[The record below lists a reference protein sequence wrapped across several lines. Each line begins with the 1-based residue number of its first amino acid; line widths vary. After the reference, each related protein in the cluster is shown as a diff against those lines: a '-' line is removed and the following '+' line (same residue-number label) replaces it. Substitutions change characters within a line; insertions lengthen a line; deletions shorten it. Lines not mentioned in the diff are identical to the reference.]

1 MLREDQACQ
10 VVWLDLIARPE
21 RSPITMVNVAIL
33 DDYQEVAL
41 SSADWS
47 PVTSRADVTVFT
59 DHIADEAALTERLA
73 TFDVIVAMRERTAFP
88 ATVLA
93 RLPRLRLLITTGMAN
108 ASIDLKAAARLG
120 ITVCGTGG
128 TGAATPEL
136 VWGLILALAR
146 YIPQEDAEVRAGG
159 WQRTVGRELAGS
171 TLGLLGLGRIGQRI
185 ARYARAFDMDCI
197 AWSQNLTAERAEA
210 AGARLVTK
218 QQLFAEAD
226 IVSVHLKLSERTVG
240 LVGAAELAWL
250 GPDGLLVNTS
260 RGPIVDEAALVEA
273 LGRGSIGGAAL
284 DVFDTEPL
292 PPGHPL
298 RTMPNTVLTP
308 HIGYVARESYAVFYA
323 EAVEDIAGWLDG
335 RPARVLA

>member
-1 MLREDQACQ
+1 
-10 VVWLDLIARPE
+10 
-21 RSPITMVNVAIL
+21 MVNVAIL

-59 DHIADEAALTERLA
+59 DHIADEAALIERLA

-88 ATVLA
+88 ATVLD

-146 YIPQEDAEVRAGG
+146 YIPQEDAAVRDGG

-197 AWSQNLTAERAEA
+197 AWSQNLTADRAEA
-210 AGARLVTK
+210 ARARLVTK

-260 RGPIVDEAALVEA
+260 RGPIVDEAALIEA
-273 LGRGSIGGAAL
+273 LGQGSIGGAAL

-308 HIGYVARESYAVFYA
+308 HIGYVAQEAYAVFYA

>member
-1 MLREDQACQ
+1 
-10 VVWLDLIARPE
+10 
-21 RSPITMVNVAIL
+21 MVDVAIL

-47 PVTSRADVTVFT
+47 AVTSRADVTVFT
-59 DHIADEAALTERLA
+59 DHIADEAALIQRLA

-88 ATVLA
+88 ATVLD

-120 ITVCGTGG
+120 VTVCGTGG
-128 TGAATPEL
+128 SGAATPEL

-146 YIPQEDAEVRAGG
+146 YIPQEDAAVRAGG

-218 QQLFAEAD
+218 QQLFAEAG

-260 RGPIVDEAALVEA
+260 RGPIVDEAALIQA
-273 LGRGSIGGAAL
+273 LGQGSIGGAAL

-308 HIGYVARESYAVFYA
+308 HIGYVAQEAYAIFYA
-323 EAVEDIAGWLDG
+323 EAVDDIAGWLDG
-335 RPARVLA
+335 SPARVLA

>member
-1 MLREDQACQ
+1 
-10 VVWLDLIARPE
+10 
-21 RSPITMVNVAIL
+21 MVDVAVL
-33 DDYQEVAL
+33 DDYQQIAL

-47 PVTSRADVTVFT
+47 PITGRADVTVFT
-59 DHIADEAALTERLA
+59 DHVADELALIQRLA
-73 TFDVIVAMRERTAFP
+73 AFDVIVAMRERTAFP
-88 ATVLA
+88 ATVLD
-93 RLPRLRLLITTGMAN
+93 RLPRLRLLVTTGMAN
-108 ASIDLKAAARLG
+108 ASIDLGAAARLG
-120 ITVCGTGG
+120 VTVCGTGG
-128 TGAATPEL
+128 SRAATPEL

-146 YIPQEDAEVRAGG
+146 RIPEEDAAVRAGG

-185 ARYARAFDMDCI
+185 AHYARAFEMNCI

-210 AGARLVTK
+210 TGARLVTK
-218 QQLFAEAD
+218 DQLFTEAG

-240 LVGAAELAWL
+240 LVGAAELARL

-260 RGPIVDEAALVEA
+260 RGPIVDETALIEA
-273 LGRGSIGGAAL
+273 LRQGRIGGAAL

-308 HIGYVARESYAVFYA
+308 HIGYVSRDAYAVFYA
-323 EAVEDIAGWLDG
+323 EAVEDIARWLDG
-335 RPARVLA
+335 RLARVLA

>member
-1 MLREDQACQ
+1 
-10 VVWLDLIARPE
+10 
-21 RSPITMVNVAIL
+21 MVDVAVL

-47 PVTSRADVTVFT
+47 PVTGRADVTVFT
-59 DHIADEAALTERLA
+59 DHIADEAALIQQLA
-73 TFDVIVAMRERTAFP
+73 RFDVIVAMRERTAFP
-88 ATVLA
+88 ATVLD
-93 RLPRLRLLITTGMAN
+93 RLPRLRLLVTTGMAN
-108 ASIDLKAAARLG
+108 ASIDLEAAARLG
-120 ITVCGTGG
+120 VTVSGTGG
-128 TGAATPEL
+128 SGAATPEL

-146 YIPQEDAEVRAGG
+146 HIPEEDAAVRGGG

-171 TLGLLGLGRIGQRI
+171 TLGLLGLGRIGPRI
-185 ARYARAFDMDCI
+185 AHYARAFDMNCI

-218 QQLFAEAD
+218 DQLFTEAG

-240 LVGAAELAWL
+240 LVGAVELALL

-273 LGRGSIGGAAL
+273 LRQGRIGGAAL

-308 HIGYVARESYAVFYA
+308 HIGYVSRDAYVVFYA
-323 EAVEDIAGWLDG
+323 EAVEDIARWLDSS
-335 RPARVLA
+335 PVRVLG

>member
-1 MLREDQACQ
+1 
-10 VVWLDLIARPE
+10 
-21 RSPITMVNVAIL
+21 MVDVAIL
-33 DDYQEVAL
+33 DDYQDVAL

-47 PVTSRADVTVFT
+47 PVTGRADVTVFT
-59 DHIADEAALTERLA
+59 DHVADEAALVQRLA
-73 TFDVIVAMRERTAFP
+73 PFDVIVAMRERTAFP
-88 ATVLA
+88 ATVLD
-93 RLPRLRLLITTGMAN
+93 RLPRLRLLVTTGMAN
-108 ASIDLKAAARLG
+108 ASIDLRAAARLG
-120 ITVCGTGG
+120 VTVCGTGG
-128 TGAATPEL
+128 SRAATPEL

-146 YIPQEDAEVRAGG
+146 HIPQEDAAVRSGG
-159 WQRTVGRELAGS
+159 WQRTVGWELAGS

-185 ARYARAFDMDCI
+185 ARYARAFEMNCI

-218 QQLFAEAD
+218 DQLFAEAG

-240 LVGAAELAWL
+240 LVGAAELALL

-273 LGRGSIGGAAL
+273 LRQGHISGAAL

-292 PPGHPL
+292 PPGDPL

-308 HIGYVARESYAVFYA
+308 HLGYVSRDAYAVFYA
-323 EAVEDIAGWLDG
+323 EAVEDIASWLDG
-335 RPARVLA
+335 SPARLLA

>member
-1 MLREDQACQ
+1 
-10 VVWLDLIARPE
+10 
-21 RSPITMVNVAIL
+21 MVDVAIL
-33 DDYQEVAL
+33 DDYQDVAL

-47 PVTSRADVTVFT
+47 PVTGRADVTVFT
-59 DHIADEAALTERLA
+59 DHVADEAALVQRLA
-73 TFDVIVAMRERTAFP
+73 PFDVIVAMRERTAFP
-88 ATVLA
+88 ATVLD
-93 RLPRLRLLITTGMAN
+93 RLPRLRLLVTTGMAN
-108 ASIDLKAAARLG
+108 ASIDLRAAARLG
-120 ITVCGTGG
+120 VTVCGTGG
-128 TGAATPEL
+128 SRAATPEL

-146 YIPQEDAEVRAGG
+146 HIPQEDAAVRSGG

-185 ARYARAFDMDCI
+185 ARYARAFEMNCI

-218 QQLFAEAD
+218 DQLFAEAG

-240 LVGAAELAWL
+240 LVGAAELALL

-273 LGRGSIGGAAL
+273 LRQGRIGGAAL

-292 PPGHPL
+292 PAGHPL

-308 HIGYVARESYAVFYA
+308 HLGYVSRDAYAVFYA
-323 EAVEDIAGWLDG
+323 EAVEDIASWLDG
-335 RPARVLA
+335 SPARLLA

>member
-1 MLREDQACQ
+1 
-10 VVWLDLIARPE
+10 
-21 RSPITMVNVAIL
+21 MVDVAIL
-33 DDYQEVAL
+33 DDYQDVAL

-47 PVTSRADVTVFT
+47 PVTGRADVTVFT
-59 DHIADEAALTERLA
+59 DHVADEAALVQRLA
-73 TFDVIVAMRERTAFP
+73 PFDVIVAMRERTAFP
-88 ATVLA
+88 ATVLD
-93 RLPRLRLLITTGMAN
+93 RLPRLRLLVTTGMAN
-108 ASIDLKAAARLG
+108 ASIDLRAAARLG
-120 ITVCGTGG
+120 VTVCGTGG
-128 TGAATPEL
+128 SRAATPEL

-146 YIPQEDAEVRAGG
+146 HIPQEDAAVRSGG

-185 ARYARAFDMDCI
+185 ARYARAFEMNCI

-218 QQLFAEAD
+218 DQLFAEAG

-240 LVGAAELAWL
+240 LVGAAELALL

-273 LGRGSIGGAAL
+273 LRQGHISGAAL

-292 PPGHPL
+292 PPGDPL

-308 HIGYVARESYAVFYA
+308 HLGYVSRDAYAVFYA
-323 EAVEDIAGWLDG
+323 EAVEDIASWLDG
-335 RPARVLA
+335 SPARLLA

>member
-1 MLREDQACQ
+1 
-10 VVWLDLIARPE
+10 
-21 RSPITMVNVAIL
+21 MVDVAIL
-33 DDYQEVAL
+33 DDYQDVAL

-47 PVTSRADVTVFT
+47 PVTGRADVTVFT
-59 DHIADEAALTERLA
+59 DHVADEAALVQRLA
-73 TFDVIVAMRERTAFP
+73 PFDVIVAMRERTAFP
-88 ATVLA
+88 ATVLD
-93 RLPRLRLLITTGMAN
+93 RLPRLRLLVTTGMAN
-108 ASIDLKAAARLG
+108 ASIDLRAAARLG
-120 ITVCGTGG
+120 VTVCGTGG
-128 TGAATPEL
+128 SRAATPEL

-146 YIPQEDAEVRAGG
+146 HIPQEDAAVRSGG

-185 ARYARAFDMDCI
+185 ARYARAFEMNCI

-218 QQLFAEAD
+218 DQLFAEAG

-240 LVGAAELAWL
+240 LVGAAELALL

-273 LGRGSIGGAAL
+273 LRQGHISGAAL

-308 HIGYVARESYAVFYA
+308 HLGYVSRDAYAVFYA
-323 EAVEDIAGWLDG
+323 EAVEDIASWLDG
-335 RPARVLA
+335 SPARLLA

>member
-1 MLREDQACQ
+1 
-10 VVWLDLIARPE
+10 
-21 RSPITMVNVAIL
+21 MVDVAIL
-33 DDYQEVAL
+33 DDYQDVAL

-47 PVTSRADVTVFT
+47 PVTGRADVTVFT
-59 DHIADEAALTERLA
+59 DHVADEAALVQRLA
-73 TFDVIVAMRERTAFP
+73 PFDVIVAMRERTAFP
-88 ATVLA
+88 ATVLD
-93 RLPRLRLLITTGMAN
+93 RLPRLRLLVTTGMAN
-108 ASIDLKAAARLG
+108 ASIDLRAAARLG
-120 ITVCGTGG
+120 VTVCGTGG
-128 TGAATPEL
+128 SRAATPEL

-146 YIPQEDAEVRAGG
+146 HIPQEDAAVRSGG

-185 ARYARAFDMDCI
+185 ARYARAFEMNCI

-218 QQLFAEAD
+218 DQLFAEAG

-240 LVGAAELAWL
+240 LVGAAELALL

-273 LGRGSIGGAAL
+273 LRQGHISGAAL

-308 HIGYVARESYAVFYA
+308 HLGYVSREAYAVFYA
-323 EAVEDIAGWLDG
+323 EAVEDIASWLDG
-335 RPARVLA
+335 SPARLLA

>member
-1 MLREDQACQ
+1 
-10 VVWLDLIARPE
+10 
-21 RSPITMVNVAIL
+21 MVDVAIL
-33 DDYQEVAL
+33 DDYQDVAL

-47 PVTSRADVTVFT
+47 PVTGRADVTVFT
-59 DHIADEAALTERLA
+59 DHVADEAALVQRLA
-73 TFDVIVAMRERTAFP
+73 PFDVIVAMRERTAFP
-88 ATVLA
+88 ATVLD
-93 RLPRLRLLITTGMAN
+93 RLPRLRLLVTTGMAN
-108 ASIDLKAAARLG
+108 ASIDLRAAARLG
-120 ITVCGTGG
+120 VTVCGTGG
-128 TGAATPEL
+128 SRAATPEL

-146 YIPQEDAEVRAGG
+146 HIPQEDAAVRSGG

-185 ARYARAFDMDCI
+185 ARYARAFEMNCI

-218 QQLFAEAD
+218 DQLFAEAG

-240 LVGAAELAWL
+240 LVGAAELALL

-273 LGRGSIGGAAL
+273 LRQGHISGAAL

-292 PPGHPL
+292 PAGHPL

-308 HIGYVARESYAVFYA
+308 HLGYVSREAYAVFYA
-323 EAVEDIAGWLDG
+323 EAVEDIASWLDG
-335 RPARVLA
+335 SPARLLA